1 MGCYKPDNMK
11 QKHDTQT
18 NASSSK
24 QQALLKG
31 KMGEY
36 YIQTKLANLG
46 IDSVSID
53 KTFDLYLWER
63 NHRVEIKTSLPQGKK
78 NCRTQTYCFRFEKT
92 QCIKDAFDYAIC
104 VAYHSDMTVDK
115 VYVIPQKYLE
125 KTRTRKTKTGELMI
139 QILTEPENKFMVC
152 SSYKKFKSCREIG
165 LDVFLN
171 NNKSSF
177 TRKKN
182 ALTNKLLEY
191 DGVSKKGFRHTFITH
206 FKNGGNVKEATKIFN
221 MNKVAV
227 VDYRLKFGLTKK
239 RSKK

>member
-18 NASSSK
+18 NASK
-24 QQALLKG
+24 EDRELRG
-31 KMGEY
+31 KLGEY
-36 YIQTKLANLG
+36 YIQSELVKIN

-63 NHRVEIKTSLPQGKK
+63 NHRVEIKTSKPHGKR
-78 NCRTQTYCFRFEKT
+78 NCKTQTYCFRFEKR

-104 VAYHSDMTVDK
+104 VGLKEDDSVD
-115 VYVIPQKYLE
+115 VIYIIPQNYLHQ
-125 KTRTRKTKTGELMI
+125 TRTRKTKTGDLMV

-152 SSYKKFKSCREIG
+152 SSYKKFKPCREIG
-165 LDVFLN
+165 LDIFLN

-182 ALTNKLLEY
+182 TLTKKLLEY
-191 DGVSKKGFRHTFITH
+191 DGASKKGFKHTFVKH
-206 FKNGGNVKEATKIFN
+206 FKNGGNVKQATKIFK
-221 MNKVAV
+221 MNHTAV

-239 RSKK
+239 WSKK

>member
-1 MGCYKPDNMK
+1 MTQN
-11 QKHDTQT
+11 HNTQT
-18 NASSSK
+18 QPNARILK
-24 QQALLKG
+24 QDSELRG
-31 KMGEY
+31 KIGEY
-36 YIQTKLANLG
+36 YIQSELAKIG

-63 NHRVEIKTSLPQGKK
+63 NHKVEIKTSKPHSKR
-78 NCRTQTYCFRFEKT
+78 NCKTQTYCFRFEKT
-92 QCIKDAFDYAIC
+92 QCNKTVNGEDAFDYAIC
-104 VAYHSDMTVDK
+104 VAYNTDNSIDE
-115 VYVIPQKYLE
+115 VYIIPQRYLE

-139 QILTEPENKFMVC
+139 QILTKSANKFMVC
-152 SSYKKFKSCREIG
+152 SSYDKFKPCREIG

-182 ALTNKLLEY
+182 TLTKKLLKY
-191 DGVSKKGFRHTFITH
+191 DGASKKGFRHTFIAH
-206 FKNGGNVKEATKIFN
+206 FKNGGNVKQATKIFK
-221 MNKVAV
+221 MNHSAV